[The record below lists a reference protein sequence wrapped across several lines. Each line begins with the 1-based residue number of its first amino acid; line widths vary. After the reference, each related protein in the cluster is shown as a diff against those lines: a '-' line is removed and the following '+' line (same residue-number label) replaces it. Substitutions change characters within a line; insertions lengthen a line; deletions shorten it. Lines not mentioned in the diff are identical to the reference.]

1 MKLLGRTLK
10 ILLFII
16 VLLIIA
22 VLTFVVTFDAN
33 NYKTQITDQ
42 VENATGRDFSI
53 DGDINLSIFPWVGIK
68 IEKVSLGNEKGFSAK
83 HFAAIEQLD
92 VKVNVLPLLK
102 KEVEINTIRLHG
114 LDVSLEVAKNK
125 SNNWSGLSQPA
136 ESGEAAAPIKD
147 DDSAGKGEA
156 LTLQSL
162 QVEGFE
168 FVDALIR
175 YQDRSTDTSATV
187 SELNLTTNEIQ
198 FDQPVEINFAAH
210 IVNNAPAID
219 TLINLSTQLT
229 FDKTFNEFDLRD
241 LVFTVLADANE
252 FVPQQEKV
260 EITSNINVLLAEQ
273 RIVLDKFQLS
283 ALGVTT
289 KMKMTVTQFL
299 KSPVIQGLVDVQPF
313 NAKDVARRLAIEL
326 PEMAKAD
333 ALNHLALKTNIE
345 LRGEKFQANNFSFV
359 LDKSI
364 LSGWIHVLD
373 ISKQSLRY
381 ELAFDSIN
389 VNDYL
394 PPVVE
399 AVETDKDKKAPVDA
413 ATGDEKIELPLEM
426 MRQLDVQGD
435 FRIASL
441 TALDYDISQFLLHT
455 EARDGVIDLK
465 PVSMQVLEGQVSAG
479 VKLDARKDIPAYAI
493 DMKVNQVQVA
503 PVANPFL
510 EGIMGD
516 KPLRMEGLVNVDM
529 NVKTGGETVNQI
541 KKASKGKVVL
551 DMKQTAVHGFDP
563 EYFMRSTVADY
574 VSSKGMDFT
583 DTIMKN
589 YTPRQVTVFDKI
601 FSTVNIADGKART
614 DDFIMSSKRVSVG
627 AKGHVDIME
636 NKLDV
641 VSSVSLPRGK
651 TVVEKMLN
659 DPIYVRVFGPF
670 DALEYKLD
678 TTKLKASTTDVLR
691 DQAKAKLDAE
701 KKRLKAKADAEK
713 QRLLKQAKEEEQRLK
728 AKAAAEEQRLKEK
741 AKQEEQRLKAK
752 AEEERKRAEDKAR
765 QELKDNTDSYKD
777 KLQDKLKGIF

>member
-1 MKLLGRTLK
+1 MKFLGRTIK

-22 VLTFVVTFDAN
+22 VLTFVITFDAN

-53 DGDINLSIFPWVGIK
+53 DGDINLSVFPWVGIK

-125 SNNWSGLSQPA
+125 SNNWSSLSQPA
-136 ESGEAAAPIKD
+136 ESSEAEPPIQD
-147 DDSAGKGEA
+147 DNSAGKGDA

-162 QVEGFE
+162 KVEGFE
-168 FVDALIR
+168 FIDALIR
-175 YQDRSTDTSATV
+175 YQDRSTNTSATV

-198 FDQPVEINFAAH
+198 FDQPVEVNFAAH
-210 IVNNAPAID
+210 IVNKTPAID
-219 TLINLSTQLT
+219 ARINLSTQLT

-241 LVFTVLADANE
+241 LVLIVLTNANE

-260 EITSNINVLLAEQ
+260 ELSSNINVQLAEQ
-273 RIVLDKFQLS
+273 RVLLDKFQLS
-283 ALGVTT
+283 AMGVTT

-299 KSPVIQGLVDVQPF
+299 QSPVIRGLVDVQPF
-313 NAKDVARRLAIEL
+313 NAREVAKRLAIEL

-333 ALNHLALKTNIE
+333 ALKQLALKTDIE
-345 LRGEKFQANNFSFV
+345 LRGEKLQANNFSFI
-359 LDKSI
+359 LDGSI

-381 ELAFDSIN
+381 DLAFDRIN

-399 AVETDKDKKAPVDA
+399 PVETDKDNKPPVDA

-441 TALDYDISQFLLHT
+441 TALDYDISQFLLRT
-455 EARDGVIDLK
+455 RAQAGVIDIK
-465 PVSMQVLEGQVSAG
+465 PVSMQVLQGRVNAG
-479 VKLDARKDIPAYAI
+479 VRIDARKDIPAYTI
-493 DMKVNQVQVA
+493 NMKVNQVQIA

-510 EGIMGD
+510 DGMMGE
-516 KPLRMEGLVNVDM
+516 KPLSMEGLVNVAM
-529 NVKTGGETVNQI
+529 NVKTGGETVNQL

-551 DMKQTAVHGFDP
+551 DMKETAVRGFDP

-601 FSTVNIADGKART
+601 FSTVKIADGKART
-614 DDFIMSSKRVSVG
+614 DDFIMSSVRVQIG

-651 TVVEKMLN
+651 TTVEKMLN

-691 DQAKAKLDAE
+691 DEAKAKLDAE

-728 AKAAAEEQRLKEK
+728 AKAAAEEQRLK
-741 AKQEEQRLKAK
+741 AK
-752 AEEERKRAEDKAR
+752 AEEERKRAEEKAR
-765 QELKDNTDSYKD
+765 QELKDSTDSYKD
-777 KLQDKLKGIF
+777 KLQNKLKGLF